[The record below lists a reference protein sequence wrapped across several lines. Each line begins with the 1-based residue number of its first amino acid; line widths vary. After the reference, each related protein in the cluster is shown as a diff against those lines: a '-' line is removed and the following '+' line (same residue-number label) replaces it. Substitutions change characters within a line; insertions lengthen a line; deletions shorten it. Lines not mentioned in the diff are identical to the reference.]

1 MPVEERMLQRKL
13 TLVPSVAL
21 ALVGTSLS
29 ISTETLRASEKCL
42 MAPNA
47 PAPRDQHWYYQ
58 TDRATDRQ
66 CWYLAPRNR
75 TVRNTATQE
84 NKLHGSQLPLQ
95 PQVRSSRPAQNETAL
110 DGASDASEPEANV
123 SAPEPAISW
132 PQPVKSPGIPKSFER
147 ETSRSTDL
155 TAPTPAPVPADPLHG
170 ATTDHAQVKAD
181 RPSPVIVI
189 TLSLLALFG
198 PMYYAACC
206 LRRRKKRDR
215 WNTEQSYWSAPDEPD
230 TRAET
235 GLAADSREQIA
246 ETLQK
251 LLDEMQT
258 RLYATSDEVR
268 PMPEA
273 EPDQNRGP
281 ATNYSPTIRL
291 AASGR

>member
-1 MPVEERMLQRKL
+1 MPVKERMLQRKL

-21 ALVGTSLS
+21 ALVSASLS

-42 MAPNA
+42 TAPNA
-47 PAPRDQHWYYQ
+47 PAPRDQHWYYR
-58 TDRATDRQ
+58 TDRTTNRQ

-75 TVRNTATQE
+75 AVRNPATQE
-84 NKLHGSQLPLQ
+84 TKLYGSQLPLP
-95 PQVRSSRPAQNETAL
+95 PQVQSSRPAQNETAL
-110 DGASDASEPEANV
+110 DRTSDASEPEANV
-123 SAPEPAISW
+123 SAPELAIDW
-132 PQPVKSPGIPKSFER
+132 PQPAKSPGITTSFER
-147 ETSRSTDL
+147 ETPRSTDL
-155 TAPTPAPVPADPLHG
+155 IAPTPAPVPADPFYA
-170 ATTDHAQVKAD
+170 ATTVHAQVMED

-206 LRRRKKRDR
+206 LRRRKTGDR
-215 WNTEQSYWSAPDEPD
+215 WNTEQSYWSAPDQPD

-258 RLYATSDEVR
+258 KLYATSDEVG

-281 ATNYSPTIRL
+281 ATNHIPTIRL
-291 AASGR
+291 AASSR